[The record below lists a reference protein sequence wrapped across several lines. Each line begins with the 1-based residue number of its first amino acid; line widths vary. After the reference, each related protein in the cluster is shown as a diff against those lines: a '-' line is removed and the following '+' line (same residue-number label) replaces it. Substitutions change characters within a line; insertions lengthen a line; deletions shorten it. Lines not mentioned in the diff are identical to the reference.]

1 MSLVKHSAGVS
12 AMHEAGTGFL
22 GGSSGRGFIY
32 GVGDRASRL
41 TNTGYTNLTIGRAY
55 DCFDRL
61 LNHI

>member
-1 MSLVKHSAGVS
+1 MRQGRDFWVGQVGGVS
-12 AMHEAGTGFL
+12 SMELGTG
-22 GGSSGRGFIY
+22 G
-32 GVGDRASRL
+32 ASRL